1 MNNVH
6 HAFADALRWIAP
18 PPPDDEAQRVAADI
32 ELNRLK
38 NSGELQRR
46 EEARALEE
54 QIKWGDT

>member
-6 HAFADALRWIAP
+6 PAFALALWFAP
-18 PPPDDEAQRVAADI
+18 PPPADEARRVAADI

-54 QIKWGDT
+54 QIKWGDV